1 MWKELITIAEK
12 KKKKREGATGV
23 RFPRMRRLPTS
34 DKLLGLE
41 HQPPL
46 ADMRKEKANPC
57 QLTDS
62 SVNII

>member
-1 MWKELITIAEK
+1 MEGINYRSGE
-12 KKKKREGATGV
+12 KKKKREGATGI

-46 ADMRKEKANPC
+46 ADMGKEKSSPR

-62 SVNII
+62 P